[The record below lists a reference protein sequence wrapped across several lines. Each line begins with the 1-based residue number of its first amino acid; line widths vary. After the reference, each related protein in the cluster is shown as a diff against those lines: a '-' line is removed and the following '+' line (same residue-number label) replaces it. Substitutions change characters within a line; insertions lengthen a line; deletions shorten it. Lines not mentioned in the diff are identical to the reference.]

1 MDKIFSAR
9 VDESVIKQIGNLA
22 RQLNTTKKQIIEGAV
37 SMYAQKIEKEIN
49 QDVFDQ
55 TCGAWQRKEPAA
67 ETVNKARE
75 AFQDSMLR
83 HQK

>member
-9 VDESVIKQIGNLA
+9 VDEAVIKQIGNLA

-37 SMYAQKIEKEIN
+37 TMYARRIENEIK

-55 TCGAWQRKEPAA
+55 TFGAWQREESAT
-67 ETVNKARE
+67 ETVKKSRK

-83 HQK
+83 YQK